1 MPIPIL
7 TAERRVELAKAG
19 GRYAEG
25 ARIAVRGVRRDGN
38 EQIKALE
45 KKHLISEDEAKDW
58 SDEVQKLTDST
69 IKRIDEGLAEKERE
83 IKQV

>member
-1 MPIPIL
+1 ML
-7 TAERRVELAKAG
+7 TAERRTELAKLG

-38 EQIKALE
+38 DQIKALE
-45 KKHLISEDEAKDW
+45 KKHEIGEDESKGW
-58 SDEVQKLTDST
+58 IEEVQKLTDGY
-69 IKRIDEGLAEKERE
+69 IKRIDEALADKERE